1 MNGNLGLVRLE
12 VSTKDGVLTP
22 STPIKTT
29 RQATWDPQK
38 LDGPYMSKRQHSRAD
53 QQEETRET
61 LIDNKK

>member
-1 MNGNLGLVRLE
+1 MGLVRLE

-29 RQATWDPQK
+29 CQATGDPQK
-38 LDGPYMSKRQHSRAD
+38 LDGPYMSNRQHSRSN

-61 LIDNKK
+61 LIVNKK